1 MRKGFFMRLA
11 LTGIYK
17 NRKLYYPYF
26 LTSILTCA
34 MLYMICSLSRA
45 TGIGDGTL
53 GITLGLGVWVTTLF
67 SVIFLFYTHS
77 FLMKRRKREF
87 GLYNILGMEKKH
99 IARVVLW
106 ETLVILIVSLLGGFG
121 LGMLFDKLLYMLL
134 LRMLGAAVSV
144 SFAISGYGIRYTLL
158 VICGTFAL
166 TYLSSLA
173 QIRFS
178 KPIELLHGSQVGERE
193 PKAKWIMALL
203 GVVLLGTAY
212 WLSVTVSNPLGVI
225 LTFFVAVVMV
235 ILGTYLLFTTGS
247 IAVLKLLRKNK
258 RYYYQPD
265 HFINVS
271 GMMYRMKQNA
281 VGLANVCI
289 LCTMVLVIVFG
300 TLSLWCGMEESLNVR
315 YPRDVTITF
324 DGLSRAD
331 QRDALAQ
338 TVADEMGLERTDV
351 LRYDYLSFIAS
362 LSGNRYVTGEE
373 ELETLWGEGQLLV
386 FALTL
391 NDYNRIC
398 GEQRVLED
406 GEIYLL
412 SEKKP
417 YVGETLQVY
426 GMEYRVKECLADS
439 VESSLAL
446 ASIYIPQFLVLKDRA
461 AFDSLNER
469 YALATP
475 ARYRQTPESYLSF
488 NISGTDDDQLA
499 YKKTLKERMVQA
511 ERETRSAMSCFFDC
525 RVEMRAT
532 VLELY
537 GSLFF
542 VGLFLGALFIMA
554 MILIIYYKQISE
566 GYDDQERFHIMRKV
580 GLSKSEIKRSISA
593 QIMMVFFLPLMV
605 AGMHVAFSFPSIMRM
620 FMALGMFNTTLTAW
634 CLLGSF
640 GVFAVLYGVVYL
652 LTARVYYKIVSYD

>member
-1 MRKGFFMRLA
+1 
-11 LTGIYK
+11 
-17 NRKLYYPYF
+17 
-26 LTSILTCA
+26 
-34 MLYMICSLSRA
+34 
-45 TGIGDGTL
+45 
-53 GITLGLGVWVTTLF
+53 
-67 SVIFLFYTHS
+67 
-77 FLMKRRKREF
+77 
-87 GLYNILGMEKKH
+87 
-99 IARVVLW
+99 
-106 ETLVILIVSLLGGFG
+106 
-121 LGMLFDKLLYMLL
+121 
-134 LRMLGAAVSV
+134 
-144 SFAISGYGIRYTLL
+144 
-158 VICGTFAL
+158 
-166 TYLSSLA
+166 SLA

-212 WLSVTVSNPLGVI
+212 WLSVTVSNPLGAI

-391 NDYNRIC
+391 DDYNRIC

-446 ASIYIPQFLVLKDRA
+446 SSIYIPQFLVLKDRA

-499 YKKTLKERMVQA
+499 YKKTL
-511 ERETRSAMSCFFDC
+511 
-525 RVEMRAT
+525 
-532 VLELY
+532 
-537 GSLFF
+537 
-542 VGLFLGALFIMA
+542 
-554 MILIIYYKQISE
+554 
-566 GYDDQERFHIMRKV
+566 
-580 GLSKSEIKRSISA
+580 
-593 QIMMVFFLPLMV
+593 
-605 AGMHVAFSFPSIMRM
+605 
-620 FMALGMFNTTLTAW
+620 
-634 CLLGSF
+634 
-640 GVFAVLYGVVYL
+640 
-652 LTARVYYKIVSYD
+652 